1 MNHPYCFGV
10 IRTTQGSLYESFELG
25 LAQLGHSYFWFLHMD
40 LTSVGLAENV
50 AGLGTQCRFL
60 YQISDRM

>member
-10 IRTTQGSLYESFELG
+10 IRTTQGSLNESFELG

-60 YQISDRM
+60 YQISD